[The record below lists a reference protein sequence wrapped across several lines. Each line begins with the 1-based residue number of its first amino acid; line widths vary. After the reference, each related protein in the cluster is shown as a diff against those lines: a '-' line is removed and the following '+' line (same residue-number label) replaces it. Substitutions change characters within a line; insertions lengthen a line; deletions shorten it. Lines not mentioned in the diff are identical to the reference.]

1 MLDDKDP
8 HPLRS
13 YRLLAQIGR
22 GGMAEVF
29 LAVAQGQMG
38 FNKLVVIK
46 KTLPDLVL
54 EPDVLVMFLDE
65 ARIAARMNHANVV
78 QTYACG
84 KDGDRY
90 FLVMEYL
97 DGQSY
102 SRVTSRL
109 RETMPLGLHLR
120 VIADVLAGLD
130 HAHELADFDGTKLG
144 VVHRDATPHNVFIT
158 YDGAIK
164 VVDFGIAKALNSASK
179 TETGVVKGKVTYM
192 SPEQARGEL
201 IDRRADVFAMG
212 VMLWEAI
219 AGKRMWEGLPEP
231 TVVHELLRDAIPS
244 IRAHAP
250 NVDPTLAA
258 ICDRALAPKPGDRYP
273 NALSMR
279 RDIEQHM
286 AKAGIFAQA
295 RDVGAFVAEGFASDR
310 RRVAEIIESQ
320 LHDVRW
326 TSGNET
332 ATNLPKIE
340 PAKSAPSGPS
350 SVTAAPASPTRPS
363 ATFPPV
369 GTNEGEASR
378 LVPTHSGT
386 SLHLQKPE
394 ERPRSP
400 TFTMALAL
408 IALVAGAFLAFG
420 LLGKRSPTEAP
431 AASAPP
437 ASPSQKAPPPQEAS
451 RVKLTIRV
459 TPKEAKVYLGGALL
473 STGPFEGLVAQ
484 STEPTIVRVEAEGY
498 RTKEDRVIL
507 TADLVM
513 SLDLLPAEDPAQSA
527 ARSADKPS
535 PNKLP
540 SPAPKPEPEPSQKRP
555 PPRRDID
562 PDSPYKNP

>member
-46 KTLPDLVL
+46 KTLPDLIL
-54 EPDVLVMFLDE
+54 EPDVLSMFLDE

-109 RETMPLGLHLR
+109 RGTMSLGLHLR

-192 SPEQARGEL
+192 SPEQARGEI

-231 TVVHELLRDAIPS
+231 TVVHELLNDSIPP

-273 NALSMR
+273 NALAMR

-320 LHDVRW
+320 LSDVRW

-340 PAKSAPSGPS
+340 PARSHPEGAAVPPS
-350 SVTAAPASPTRPS
+350 TTRPS
-363 ATFPPV
+363 ATFTPA
-369 GTNEGEASR
+369 GEVSR
-378 LVPTHSGT
+378 LVPTNSGT

-394 ERPRSP
+394 DSPRSS

-420 LLGKRSPTEAP
+420 LLGKRSHTEAP

-437 ASPSQKAPPPQEAS
+437 ASASQGAAAPREVS

-484 STEPTIVRVEAEGY
+484 SAEPTVVRVEAEGY

-507 TADLVM
+507 SADLVM
-513 SLDLLPAEDPAQSA
+513 SLDLLPAEDPALGA

-535 PNKLP
+535 PKLP
-540 SPAPKPEPEPSQKRP
+540 PPAPKPEPEPSQKRP

-562 PDSPYKNP
+562 PDSPYKKP